1 MQVIDSS
8 RQTSESA
15 FHIFRAFSGLRCFL
29 ELLQFPDGEYED
41 LFQALDVPPI
51 VHRVYLS
58 VLVVVI
64 ASLLLMRGL
73 VEKLGTSV
81 LRV

>member
-41 LFQALDVPPI
+41 LFHALDVPPI
-51 VHRVYLS
+51 AHRGFTCRYWSLS
-58 VLVVVI
+58 
-64 ASLLLMRGL
+64 SPP
-73 VEKLGTSV
+73 SC
-81 LRV
+81 